1 MNKIFYGG
9 IFMDTENLRHNGI
22 YNPIK
27 IDYYKTE
34 EILTEENKVKY
45 GIEIVKTEYKD
56 DEKTNI
62 EINNIYEISNKEK
75 EVDEILKIFK
85 ENDVTPI
92 GAEDIISDYFYNYNV
107 D

>member
-34 EILTEENKVKY
+34 QTNEILENETLVKY

-56 DEKTNI
+56 EKTNV
-62 EINNIYEISNKEK
+62 EVNKMYEISNNEK
-75 EVDEILKIFK
+75 DIDEILRIFK
-85 ENDVTPI
+85 ENEVTPI
-92 GAEDIISDYFYNYNV
+92 VAEDIISDYFYKF
-107 D
+107 

>member
-9 IFMDTENLRHNGI
+9 IFMDRENLKHNGI

-34 EILTEENKVKY
+34 EMENDVKY
-45 GIEIVKTEYKD
+45 RIEIVKTEYIN
-56 DEKTNI
+56 EKTNI
-62 EINNIYEISNKEK
+62 EINNMYEISNKEQ
-75 EVDEILKIFK
+75 EVDEILRLLKD
-85 ENDVTPI
+85 NDVTPI
-92 GAEDIISDYFYNYNV
+92 GAEDIISDYFYSL